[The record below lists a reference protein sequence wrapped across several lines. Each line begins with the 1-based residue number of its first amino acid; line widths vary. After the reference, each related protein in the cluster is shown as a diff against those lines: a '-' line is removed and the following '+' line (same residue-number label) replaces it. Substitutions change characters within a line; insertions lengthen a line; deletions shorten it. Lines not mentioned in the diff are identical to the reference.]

1 MRPWIWITAI
11 FALFVSSSVF
21 GNYGQMKK
29 ALDTYQPPTI
39 FSVPET
45 APSSTL
51 PQKPQG
57 IKTSAPDAS
66 AWVKTGFKTGFK
78 TDLAAMG
85 QDRIDPEAYSYI
97 KGIAGD
103 ETALV
108 RRLGQKAG
116 MDEIKAVALL
126 RNPEIRAAGEKV
138 LAQIQSFDQV
148 MNLDDQLRRY
158 NTFTAAVNTRAG
170 PVTKKASVKMDFP
183 SPGLTALKGKIVENS
198 VSQQMSKAAVTI
210 KTVIKDVET
219 IFRELDFIIRSIRIT
234 RDTIAAFER
243 LKDVATVLYRSGK
256 TSFQDVIKIN
266 IKLEELKETLVTL
279 ASEKKTVSFRLCER
293 LDLPWFA
300 IGTLAS
306 APLPATLPVEKEL
319 YALARVHRQEL
330 AALRFQI
337 DKVAAMVEM
346 AETMTQARATLGF
359 SFNDAGLVNTTGTD
373 APQTAFATQTMAAMG
388 NNSPARAWYGINA
401 PWLAQTRKTLSSLK
415 STLKA
420 RENATNSMVR
430 QAWFKADKNHRE
442 HLLYRDR
449 ILPMAQSALD
459 VATREYEAGSIPFSQ
474 AIGSYTDWLKVQL
487 TIARKNSD
495 FGTSFAELEYVIGK
509 PLR

>member
-1 MRPWIWITAI
+1 MKFLIWMIPV
-11 FALFVSSSVF
+11 FSLFLSSSVF
-21 GNYGQMKK
+21 GNYARMKE
-29 ALDTYQPPTI
+29 ALDTYQPPVVFT
-39 FSVPET
+39 VPKT
-45 APSSTL
+45 APASTL
-51 PQKPQG
+51 LPPKPQEREAG
-57 IKTSAPDAS
+57 VPVPS
-66 AWVKTGFKTGFK
+66 AWLKPGFEM
-78 TDLAAMG
+78 DLAAMG
-85 QDRIDPEAYSYI
+85 RDRVDPATYAYI

-108 RRLGQKAG
+108 RLLGQKTG
-116 MDEIKAVALL
+116 MDVIKAVALL
-126 RNPEIRAAGEKV
+126 RNPRIRAAKEKV
-138 LAQIQSFDQV
+138 LAQLQSYDQV
-148 MNLDDQLRRY
+148 MHLDDQLRRY
-158 NTFTAAVNTRAG
+158 SGFTAAVNTEVG
-170 PVTKKASVKMDFP
+170 PVKTKAAVKMAFP
-183 SPGLTALKGKIVENS
+183 APGLTALKGKIVGYS
-198 VSQQMSKAAVTI
+198 VSQQMEEAAVTI

-219 IFRELDFIIRSIRIT
+219 IFRDLDFITRSIRIT
-234 RDTIAAFER
+234 RETIAAFDR
-243 LKDVATVLYRSGK
+243 LKDVATVLYKSGK

-266 IKLEELKETLVTL
+266 IKLEELKENLVTL

-293 LDLPWFA
+293 LDLPWFET
-300 IGTLAS
+300 GKLES
-306 APLPATLPVEKEL
+306 DPLPGKLPTETGL
-319 YALARVHRQEL
+319 YAQARVHRQEL
-330 AALRFQI
+330 ATLRFQI

-373 APQTAFATQTMAAMG
+373 APKPAFATQTMAAMK
-388 NNSPARAWYGINA
+388 NNSPARAWYGISE
-401 PWLAQTRKTLSSLK
+401 PWLQQTRKTLSSLK

-449 ILPMAQSALD
+449 ILPMAKSALD
-459 VATREYEAGSIPFSQ
+459 VATREYEAGAIPFSQ

-495 FGTSFAELEYVIGK
+495 FGIAFAELEYIIGK